1 MSIDKMDQY
10 IKGLYANES
19 VPPPPGAEDAL
30 FERMANTRT
39 RSRFGKISGSIALV
53 CLAFWFGA
61 PLMEQSND
69 IQSMDDFSTS
79 NPFEEAAAPD
89 TPHQGAFTPA
99 VEVGVVLECE
109 EERLQNAEVS
119 PAAEEDQKATVA
131 VSREAIQT
139 TEQSVRSSNH
149 QSTVTTMES
158 LPIPSIEK
166 NSNKKEL
173 LEAEEETWV
182 LPAVVKVKD

>member
-1 MSIDKMDQY
+1 VDK
-10 IKGLYANES
+10 
-19 VPPPPGAEDAL
+19 
-30 FERMANTRT
+30 
-39 RSRFGKISGSIALV
+39 
-53 CLAFWFGA
+53 
-61 PLMEQSND
+61 
-69 IQSMDDFSTS
+69 
-79 NPFEEAAAPD
+79 
-89 TPHQGAFTPA
+89 
-99 VEVGVVLECE
+99 
-109 EERLQNAEVS
+109 
-119 PAAEEDQKATVA
+119 KATVA